1 MLLCVFS
8 FLFQLRVAMER
19 VGIINNLYTMYRFWD
34 FEYQPACPVE
44 SPIFLQ
50 AAPAG
55 HGAAC

>member
-1 MLLCVFS
+1 
-8 FLFQLRVAMER
+8 MER